1 MSNKPKDPAES
12 GLRKGLTSY
21 GDKGFSLF
29 LRKAFIKGAG
39 YTNSALDRPVIGIIN
54 TGSAYNPCHGN
65 MPQLLEAVK
74 RGVMLAGGLPMEFP
88 TISIHESF
96 AAPTS
101 MYLRNLMSMDTEEM
115 LRAQPMDAVV
125 MIGGCDKTVP
135 AQLMGAASAG
145 LPAIQLITGSMLTGS
160 HRSERVGACT
170 DCRRYWG
177 KFRAGEIDE
186 AEMDEVNDQLV
197 ASVGTCSVMGTAS
210 TMACISEALGMT
222 VPGGATPPAV
232 TADRIRIAEETGTC
246 AVKMAKEGLTIDKV
260 LTADA
265 FENAMRVLLAIGG
278 STNGIV
284 HLAAIAGRMG
294 LEIDLDALDKM
305 GDETPVLVDLKPS
318 GDHYM
323 ENFHDAGGMTTLLR
337 QLKPLLKL
345 NAMTVSGR
353 TLGEE
358 IDAAPPSF
366 KQDVVRPF
374 DKPIYPRGSIA
385 VLHGNLAPGGAIIK
399 QSAANEKLMEHE
411 GRAVVFEDAADL
423 ANRID
428 CPELD
433 VTAEDILVLKNIGPK
448 GAPGMPEAG
457 YIPIPMKLA
466 RAGVKDIVR
475 ISDGRMSGTA
485 FGTIV
490 LHVTPES
497 AIGGPLAQVR
507 NGDRIRLSVK
517 NREISLLI
525 SDEELAQ
532 RMKDNPITSPTAER
546 GYKKLFLNTV
556 TQADQG
562 VDFDFLRAA
571 KMIGKTP
578 QSNQRVKTVIN
589 ANLLRKGMNIWPP
602 FLGAGITVES
612 IAKDFRHAKVRLKHG
627 LLNRNILGVHFGGSL
642 FAMTDPFFMMM
653 VSQNIGKG
661 YIVWD
666 QAAKIEFL
674 KPGKGTVHASFE
686 LTQSQIDEIISA
698 AESGNKVLRDFV
710 VDVKDREED
719 VVARITKTLYIR
731 KKMKKG

>member
-1 MSNKPKDPAES
+1 MTSKDKKNPPET

-54 TGSAYNPCHGN
+54 TGSSYNPCHGN
-65 MPQLLEAVK
+65 MPQLIEAVK
-74 RGVMLAGGLPMEFP
+74 RGVMLAGGLPMDFP

-135 AQLMGAASAG
+135 AQMMGAASAG

-186 AEMDEVNDQLV
+186 VEKDEVNDQLV

-232 TADRIRIAEETGTC
+232 TADRIRIAEETGTR
-246 AVKMAKEGLTIDKV
+246 AVQMAKDGLTIDKV

-294 LEIDLDALDKM
+294 LEID
-305 GDETPVLVDLKPS
+305 
-318 GDHYM
+318 
-323 ENFHDAGGMTTLLR
+323 
-337 QLKPLLKL
+337 
-345 NAMTVSGR
+345 AMTVTGR

-366 KQDVVRPF
+366 KQDVVRKF
-374 DKPIYPRGSIA
+374 DNPIYPRGSIA

-411 GRAVVFEDAADL
+411 GRAIVFENSEDL

-428 CPELD
+428 SLDLD
-433 VTAEDILVLKNIGPK
+433 VTADDILVLKNIGPK

-466 RAGVKDIVR
+466 KAGVKDIVR

-490 LHVTPES
+490 LHVTPE
-497 AIGGPLAQVR
+497 AAVGGPLAHVK

-525 SDEELAQ
+525 SDEELA
-532 RMKDNPITSPTAER
+532 RRAKDNPVIEPTAER
-546 GYKKLFLNTV
+546 GYLKLFLDTV
-556 TQADQG
+556 TQADKG
-562 VDFDFLRAA
+562 VDFDFLRAV
-571 KMIGKTP
+571 KIIGKTP
-578 QSNQRVKTVIN
+578 KR
-589 ANLLRKGMNIWPP
+589 
-602 FLGAGITVES
+602 
-612 IAKDFRHAKVRLKHG
+612 
-627 LLNRNILGVHFGGSL
+627 
-642 FAMTDPFFMMM
+642 
-653 VSQNIGKG
+653 
-661 YIVWD
+661 
-666 QAAKIEFL
+666 
-674 KPGKGTVHASFE
+674 
-686 LTQSQIDEIISA
+686 
-698 AESGNKVLRDFV
+698 
-710 VDVKDREED
+710 
-719 VVARITKTLYIR
+719 
-731 KKMKKG
+731 